1 MFSLQHF
8 EAIVFGYVGVLLS
21 NGSKSFQHVCSYHFR
36 KALWMLC
43 FHIQGA
49 HTLTHTDT
57 HTHTPSLKQH
67 NYSQKLGFG
76 LVLCVALLLDTYIF
90 HYDSLLYCVIT
101 QLLLGLWVQVQGF
114 SPCNLLLGVQHPKMQ
129 FCFLFLHEGC
139 SKHCSLPWAFGFLR
153 AFPTNPTPPTS
164 LINGPQLKQTPC
176 RAYNSASKLPAAGAS
191 CVLTFWFTSLEG
203 A

>member
-57 HTHTPSLKQH
+57 HTHRLWSSTIIPRNLV
-67 NYSQKLGFG
+67 
-76 LVLCVALLLDTYIF
+76 LVLCYVWPCCLTHTYFIMT
-90 HYDSLLYCVIT
+90 HYYTVWSLSSSLAS
-101 QLLLGLWVQVQGF
+101 G
-114 SPCNLLLGVQHPKMQ
+114 SRSRA
-129 FCFLFLHEGC
+129 FLHVICYWGSSIQRCSSVFFFSTKAAPNIAPSLELLVFSAPFPPTPHLLQVLSMGHSW
-139 SKHCSLPWAFGFLR
+139 SKHHVVHIILRQNSLQQA
-153 AFPTNPTPPTS
+153 
-164 LINGPQLKQTPC
+164 QVVC
-176 RAYNSASKLPAAGAS
+176 
-191 CVLTFWFTSLEG
+191 
-203 A
+203 